1 MAEGGN
7 RGSRELRVGTRGSS
21 DRSSRKLRVWSP
33 RRSRVWAS
41 KGFKKERRF
50 ERSHVRD
57 VGSGVL
63 QRRGA
68 LEGKSEGVQSR
79 GIQGDTVAS
88 LEETQIG
95 GTRVLRMGHLKG
107 LEAEGGSIRTLNVVR
122 EWGLW

>member
-7 RGSRELRVGTRGSS
+7 RGPREPRVGTGGSS

-50 ERSHVRD
+50 ERSQVRAL
-57 VGSGVL
+57 GPRVL

-68 LEGKSEGVQSR
+68 LEEKSEGVQGG
-79 GIQGDTVAS
+79 GIQGVTVDA
-88 LEETQIG
+88 LEETQG
-95 GTRVLRMGHLKG
+95 AQ
-107 LEAEGGSIRTLNVVR
+107 EC
-122 EWGLW
+122 